1 MKNALKRIHAY
12 PWARL
17 QALWGDRR
25 GAIAVLFALLLV
37 PLFGFVGLAVDGVL
51 LYSVQSKLQDALD
64 AAALAGARVLRDPG
78 RDARISD
85 YFNANYPEGYLR
97 TTELVISID
106 EGDVSDGRLVLLAEA
121 TVPTTFSRVFGFD
134 EVTVSARTGVLR
146 EPRGM
151 ELALVIDTTGSMDNL
166 AGGGDER
173 TRMQAVRD
181 TAGELVDHLY
191 GSDETVNNLWIS
203 LVPFTTTVNIGS
215 QRTDWLTGYDP
226 GQYLPPQWNPETE
239 YTEFEAVSF
248 DGQPYEAMRTNTG
261 AQPDISGALWR
272 QLPRVNWK
280 GCVLVREGGY
290 DQTDDPPSVQ
300 AFANQFWPST
310 ADDPGLP
317 DGQGNNDWTWGNIDE
332 TNGAKKRGLG
342 PNLTCGEA
350 VMPLTAEKTTVQT
363 AIREMQTWARGG
375 TMSNLGLM
383 WGWRTLSPRW
393 RGMWGGS
400 TPSDMPLD
408 YSLPHIDKVIVLLTD
423 GENSWN
429 EWQGEWY
436 LDGEGEYHRPPLQ
449 PDYTAYGAFSEDMLG
464 VATPAEASGEL
475 DDRTLELCN
484 AIKSEGITLFTITTG
499 TNDPLLQNLYRTC
512 ASSSEHYFNV
522 ASAAGL
528 RTAFQGIERELAN
541 LRITH

>member
-1 MKNALKRIHAY
+1 MKNALKPIHTY
-12 PWARL
+12 PWVRL
-17 QALWGDRR
+17 WALWGDRR
-25 GAIAVLFALLLV
+25 GAIAVLFALMLV
-37 PLFGFVGLAVDGVL
+37 PLLGFVGLAVDGVL

-97 TTELVISID
+97 TTELNLNIED
-106 EGDVSDGRLVLLAEA
+106 GDAGNGRLVLSAEA
-121 TVPTTFSRVFGFD
+121 TVPTTFSRVLGFD

-181 TAGELVDHLY
+181 TAAELVDHLY

-215 QRTDWLTGYDP
+215 ERTDWLTSYDP
-226 GQYLPPQWNPETE
+226 GDYLPPEAWDRGKE
-239 YTEFEAVSF
+239 YVPLDAVRFE
-248 DGQPYEAMRTNTG
+248 GKPYEAIRTSTG
-261 AQPDISGALWR
+261 APPDISGAEWQL
-272 QLPRVNWK
+272 LPRVRWK
-280 GCVLVREGGY
+280 GCVLVREGDY

-300 AFANQFWPST
+300 AFTNQFWPST
-310 ADDPGLP
+310 AGDGLP
-317 DGQGNNDWTWGNIDE
+317 GGLGNNDWTWSNIDE
-332 TNGAKKRGLG
+332 TSGAKKQGLG

-350 VMPLTAEKTTVQT
+350 IMPLTAEKTTVQT

-375 TMSNLGLM
+375 TMANLGLL

-393 RGMWGGS
+393 RGLWGGS

-429 EWQGEWY
+429 EWQSPWY
-436 LDGEGEYHRPPLQ
+436 FDEVQGRQRRSLQ
-449 PDYTAYGAFSEDMLG
+449 PDYTAYGDFSEDMLG
-464 VATPAEASGEL
+464 VTTPAEASGEL
-475 DDRTLELCN
+475 DDRTSDLCGS
-484 AIKSEGITLFTITTG
+484 IKSQGITLFTITTG
-499 TNDPLLQNLYRTC
+499 TNDPLLQDLYRKC
-512 ASSSEHYFNV
+512 ASSSEHYSNV
-522 ASAAGL
+522 TSAAGL